1 MQAKDIFFMQ
11 KFCKSFENEAQAQ
24 ADLLQRERV
33 ANSPLG
39 IYSKSDSA
47 HTGLRLARYTLLRKA
62 QELLPK
68 HSVSYCLR
76 CRIDKDKNVGVKYN
90 EKREKAHYSNLVR
103 CGSVW
108 ACPNCAP
115 KITEKRKQEI
125 KKAID
130 SHKGGL
136 YMLTLTFP
144 HKLGD
149 NLKKLITSLELALK
163 RFFGGRK
170 AQKVFQGM
178 GKIGHI
184 KALEITHGRNGWHPH
199 YHILIF
205 TEQHLPDNYDTKPLL
220 EIWRNACRLAGLG
233 MPSEKHGLDFR
244 KGDYS
249 RYITKWGQWGA
260 DSELTKS
267 HIKKGSRGNLTA
279 WDILKLSAMGNQEQ
293 QEYFGK
299 LFQEFALSFKGR
311 RQLVW
316 SRGLKAM
323 FGIGEVSDEQLA
335 DETDKDALDV
345 WDLNRQLWYLIRKF
359 KRQADFLT
367 CVEYDQKH
375 DTRTAEELLFMLAK
389 FQAQRLFQSALDEAD
404 FERAKRTAAA

>member
-11 KFCKSFENEAQAQ
+11 EFCKNFENETQAQ
-24 ADLLQRERV
+24 ENLLQRERV
-33 ANSPLG
+33 FNSPLG

-47 HTGLRLARYTLLRKA
+47 HAGLRLARYALLRKA

-163 RFFGGRK
+163 RF
-170 AQKVFQGM
+170 
-178 GKIGHI
+178 
-184 KALEITHGRNGWHPH
+184 
-199 YHILIF
+199 
-205 TEQHLPDNYDTKPLL
+205 
-220 EIWRNACRLAGLG
+220 
-233 MPSEKHGLDFR
+233 
-244 KGDYS
+244 
-249 RYITKWGQWGA
+249 
-260 DSELTKS
+260 
-267 HIKKGSRGNLTA
+267 
-279 WDILKLSAMGNQEQ
+279 
-293 QEYFGK
+293 
-299 LFQEFALSFKGR
+299 
-311 RQLVW
+311 
-316 SRGLKAM
+316 
-323 FGIGEVSDEQLA
+323 LA
-335 DETDKDALDV
+335 DEK
-345 WDLNRQLWYLIRKF
+345 RK
-359 KRQADFLT
+359 KFL
-367 CVEYDQKH
+367 KIW
-375 DTRTAEELLFMLAK
+375 A
-389 FQAQRLFQSALDEAD
+389 RLGIS
-404 FERAKRTAAA
+404 KP